1 MKFESFLALKYIKS
15 NKTEKFISF
24 SSFISIAGII
34 LGVAALIIV
43 MGVMNGF
50 DKELEQKIV
59 GVNPHVFI
67 KNFFG
72 VFNYN
77 PVFIKKIKKLSGVKY
92 VYPILTMQCIVSSDR
107 FSSGGVLNGIN
118 LQNSGELRKYIKGS
132 IKGVVVGSEL
142 LKIIGLRVGDKVR
155 ITLPFGKV
163 TPFGFAPLSFIAK
176 ITGIF
181 KSGMYDYDTT
191 FIYIP
196 IKELWSKTQMKNKIN
211 TIAVILKNPYRAKRF
226 TNGLVKYLKPGFY
239 ASNWIDLNSN
249 FFSALKLEKLAMFII
264 LMLVVLVAAFNITS
278 SLMMLAM
285 EKVKDMA
292 VLMAFGATSRN
303 IKKIFLKQAVI
314 IGGIGVIF
322 GDFLGLFLSFLLRK
336 YHFIKLP
343 SNVYYINT
351 IPVDVGFGYVLI
363 ISVVAFLLV
372 ILASLYPAK
381 KAANVDIVEVLRQ

>member
-15 NKTEKFISF
+15 KKTERFISF

-50 DKELEQKIV
+50 DNELEQKII

-67 KNFFG
+67 KNFSG
-72 VFNYN
+72 VFEYN
-77 PVFIKKIKKLSGVKY
+77 PVFVKKIKNLSGVKY
-92 VYPILTMQCIVSSDR
+92 VYPLLTMQCIVSSDR
-107 FSSGGVLNGIN
+107 FSSGGILNGVKIA
-118 LQNSGELRKYIKGS
+118 NSGELKKYIKG
-132 IKGVVVGSEL
+132 KTDGVVVGSEL
-142 LKIIGLRVGDKVR
+142 LKIIGLRVGDKIR

-163 TPFGFAPLSFIAK
+163 TPFGFAPLSFVAK

-191 FIYIP
+191 FVYIP
-196 IKELWSKTQMKNKIN
+196 IKELWAKTEMKNKIN
-211 TIAVILKNPYRAKRF
+211 TIAIILKDPYRAKQF
-226 TNGLVKYLKPGFY
+226 SNMLVKYLKPGFY

-249 FFSALKLEKLAMFII
+249 FFSALKLEKLAMFVI
-264 LMLVVLVAAFNITS
+264 LMLVILVAAFNITS

-292 VLMAFGATSRN
+292 VLMAFGATKRN
-303 IKKIFLKQAVI
+303 IKNIFLKQAAI
-314 IGGIGVIF
+314 IGAVGVLL
-322 GDFLGLFLSFLLRK
+322 GDFLGLLLSFLLSK

-343 SNVYYINT
+343 SSVYYINT
-351 IPVDVGFGYVLI
+351 IPVDIGFTYVAV
-363 ISVVAFLLV
+363 ISISAFLLV

-381 KAANVDIVEVLRQ
+381 KAAGVDIVEVLRQ